1 MFNRSTTPQKDMK
14 QNTAGRARNAGD
26 AETAGKVLFAKNK
39 QERREDQMDSLK
51 RELLIRKQSLE
62 KAIEK
67 AVDVISAAPDGSLQ
81 IDSSKKFARYF
92 LIPTNS
98 SKRVYISDKESEFA
112 TRLAN
117 KEYAEK
123 LLERAKSELNEIERY
138 LARLDR
144 KSADQI
150 YSQLKPAR
158 RQLVTPIM
166 LDGKTSRERWCS
178 QSYEKSSNHPE
189 HLRFQTR
196 RGELVRSKSEAFI
209 ANIYFEYGIPYRYEC
224 ALVLRENVILH
235 PDFTILDTLHRRIV
249 YHEHLG
255 CLDKPDYIEE
265 QMWKFREYRKNGI
278 YIGKNLIITGE
289 TEGYP
294 FNPEQFRSSVREIF
308 LV

>member
-81 IDSSKKFARYF
+81 VDSSKKVARYF
-92 LIPTNS
+92 FVPKDS
-98 SKRVYISDKESEFA
+98 SGRVYISDKESDFA
-112 TRLAN
+112 MRLAN

-123 LLERAKSELNEIERY
+123 IIEKARSELNEIDRY
-138 LARLDR
+138 LSRLDG
-144 KSADQI
+144 KSADQL

-158 RQLVTPIM
+158 RRLVNPIL
-166 LDGKTSRERWCS
+166 LDGKASRERWCS
-178 QSYEKSSNHPE
+178 QSYEKNMNHPE

-209 ANIYFEYGIPYRYEC
+209 ANTYFEFGIPYRYEC
-224 ALVLRENVILH
+224 ALMLRENVVLH
-235 PDFTILDTLHRRIV
+235 PDFTLLDTVHRRIV

-255 CLDKPDYIEE
+255 CLDRTDYVEE
-265 QMWKFREYRKNGI
+265 QMWKFKEYRKSGI
-278 YIGKNLIITGE
+278 FIGKNLIITGE
-289 TEGYP
+289 TERYP
-294 FNPEQFRSSVREIF
+294 FDLEQFRASVREIF
-308 LV
+308 LS